1 MMPIDASLTLVRI
14 ILRFELA
21 KLGLV
26 LFRSLILISAFNE
39 EPLNRIPLT
48 LGGMYMVK

>member
-1 MMPIDASLTLVRI
+1 MVRI

-21 KLGLV
+21 KLKLT
-26 LFRSLILISAFNE
+26 LFKSLTLISAFNE